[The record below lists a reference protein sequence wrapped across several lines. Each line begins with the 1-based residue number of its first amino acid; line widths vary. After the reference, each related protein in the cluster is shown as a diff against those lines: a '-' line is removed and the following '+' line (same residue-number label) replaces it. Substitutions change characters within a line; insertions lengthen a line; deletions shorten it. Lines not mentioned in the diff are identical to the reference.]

1 MFSQTPR
8 RTTNARTATP
18 APSRGGTAAAA
29 SAAANASVASIASS
43 GLANNTSGVVVS
55 RSDRLATTPGPR
67 ALAAG
72 SSLLARHTKTEP
84 RPARRAFANT
94 SSASITGPGL
104 PAASFSRPATP
115 LNASTMSVDKHLTT
129 PAGGQSSNNSSRP
142 IPELILLQSRTHKA
156 TVIGES
162 HPDAVQYIEEARL
175 DSNAL
180 HAIVDQSSGYAA
192 IAVPDRCFV
201 WQYNKRNS
209 SHIVQCLQFP
219 FAVDSH
225 NEQHAL
231 VSFVSPSIG
240 GARYTGL
247 VACTADGLVRYWGN
261 ISFGPESFRDIRI
274 PLGSNDCVTFLIN
287 CEPVGFMLGT
297 QNSSVFRI
305 SLFDSNGASHL
316 SCTPMQ
322 HPSGMFNRVASLFG
336 YGSQDSETTPIADG
350 KLVCL
355 IPGKVVDGNTACE
368 LYVLTCQSL
377 QKWVVSKSQPDR
389 FVFEM
394 DICTAIK
401 SYFDSITPG
410 GHGSLHVRIEDAD
423 YTRDDQIAI
432 LVGTSDNGDIFNY
445 TVIVCREIN
454 GVLNLNSLPPRQL
467 NLSQSG
473 RDAPTLSLAL
483 SNGGPFFFVSTEDHI
498 VISTLEADVEFE
510 ENLPFTQAD
519 THILGLGVEKSR
531 NLHQDSNTPI
541 SAVVVFY
548 GSNSSL
554 VQISVSASA
563 VHADAG
569 LAFGEEMTDQLK
581 ERATQILCTKLEQA
595 VFFGSSSSERSNP
608 IAFDLIQPGGDIDA
622 ATLHVSNSILNSSS
636 PHIHTIIDTRAQL
649 SSRFHRIDRIISFIS
664 THGLLDKVSLATRF
678 KLSFNAEMISSGE
691 GLWRL
696 INLVRGSPESVSKNR
711 HLLIL
716 QDSIDRFMTGQLS
729 QEDPIKDFFEHVL
742 ERMGDFLV
750 FVVERVQD
758 ISTGSSDT
766 DAYFQIF
773 ELNRI
778 SMIILTTALEYR
790 YDNLT
795 RYGLPAEAIVETWT
809 ASERVISSLISLYE
823 VTVKFLRGS
832 FASLYPTVNEVSNEL
847 DIYDIECSSVVELKN
862 KMGLQ
867 LCKLADLLI
876 GAFYERIS
884 FLNTCGP
891 QEERSLYALKELHKA
906 SLDKIIQPLVTIG
919 HSDRAFDLAE
929 KYREFKMLVDLCLSD
944 DNSVHR
950 IRTYLDMFSFDF
962 SDPLFST
969 YIQREMYRDLVEQPA
984 QYHDHLNRFF
994 ALNSFPQLA
1003 WIQDIAVGRYTD
1015 ASNALWEVA
1024 GGSILRDKQLLAL
1037 SLSKLAAVE
1046 AADSL
1051 ESYQES
1057 KMALQFDHAQEL
1069 VILQNTTAI
1078 EFMKLI
1084 VEDPLASGMDVDKQA
1099 SIIVS
1104 KRFSL
1109 FNQSHPE
1116 LTKMALRSL
1125 RDLLR
1130 GAKLEFQDTVQLFTM
1145 QDPILSEDG
1154 ESDLYVSAM
1163 ELIGEYL
1170 KGRFSRGD
1178 DVNVVESDIEQFYV
1192 HLVWRRAWLSGGWGE
1207 ILSHLRHSSMEQ
1219 THMLIR
1225 RTSAFAL
1232 IHHAHAQGTDRP
1244 YMLEYLISP
1253 LETGSIPTPMLL
1265 RTLHPDLDDAHAQN
1279 LCLEYAAEQDA
1290 FAQLVHEC
1298 NLGQMYNECVRLCV
1312 VEMDEMI

>member
-94 SSASITGPGL
+94 SSASIT
-104 PAASFSRPATP
+104 
-115 LNASTMSVDKHLTT
+115 DKHLTT

-175 DSNAL
+175 
-180 HAIVDQSSGYAA
+180 
-192 IAVPDRCFV
+192 
-201 WQYNKRNS
+201 
-209 SHIVQCLQFP
+209 
-219 FAVDSH
+219 
-225 NEQHAL
+225 
-231 VSFVSPSIG
+231 G

-664 THGLLDKVSLATRF
+664 THGLLDKASYMSTRF

-696 INLVRGSPESVSKNR
+696 INLVRGPAFSK
-711 HLLIL
+711 
-716 QDSIDRFMTGQLS
+716 
-729 QEDPIKDFFEHVL
+729 DPIKDFFEHVL

-795 RYGLPAEAIVETWT
+795 RYGLPAEAIVETW
-809 ASERVISSLISLYE
+809 
-823 VTVKFLRGS
+823 TVKFLRGS

-1015 ASNALWEVA
+1015 ASNALWE
-1024 GGSILRDKQLLAL
+1024 LAL

-1057 KMALQFDHAQEL
+1057 KMALL
-1069 VILQNTTAI
+1069 
-1078 EFMKLI
+1078 
-1084 VEDPLASGMDVDKQA
+1084 EDPLASGMDVDKQA

-1116 LTKMALRSL
+1116 LTKMTLRSL

-1170 KGRFSRGD
+1170 KED
-1178 DVNVVESDIEQFYV
+1178 
-1192 HLVWRRAWLSGGWGE
+1192 
-1207 ILSHLRHSSMEQ
+1207 
-1219 THMLIR
+1219 
-1225 RTSAFAL
+1225 SA
-1232 IHHAHAQGTDRP
+1232 
-1244 YMLEYLISP
+1244 E
-1253 LETGSIPTPMLL
+1253 
-1265 RTLHPDLDDAHAQN
+1265 
-1279 LCLEYAAEQDA
+1279 
-1290 FAQLVHEC
+1290 
-1298 NLGQMYNECVRLCV
+1298 
-1312 VEMDEMI
+1312 EMM

>member
-29 SAAANASVASIASS
+29 AAANASVASIASS

-55 RSDRLATTPGPR
+55 R
-67 ALAAG
+67 
-72 SSLLARHTKTEP
+72 
-84 RPARRAFANT
+84 
-94 SSASITGPGL
+94 GPGL

-175 DSNAL
+175 DANAL

-287 CEPVGFMLGT
+287 CEPFVMHT
-297 QNSSVFRI
+297 Y
-305 SLFDSNGASHL
+305 A
-316 SCTPMQ
+316 T
-322 HPSGMFNRVASLFG
+322 PSGMFNRVASLFG

-410 GHGSLHVRIEDAD
+410 GHGSLRA
-423 YTRDDQIAI
+423 DDQIAI

-569 LAFGEEMTDQLK
+569 LVFGEEMTDQLK

-664 THGLLDKVSLATRF
+664 THGLLDKASYMSTRF

-696 INLVRGSPESVSKNR
+696 INLVR
-711 HLLIL
+711 
-716 QDSIDRFMTGQLS
+716 
-729 QEDPIKDFFEHVL
+729 EDPIKDFFEHVL
-742 ERMGDFLV
+742 ERMGNFLV

-809 ASERVISSLISLYE
+809 
-823 VTVKFLRGS
+823 VKFLRGS

-876 GAFYERIS
+876 
-884 FLNTCGP
+884 
-891 QEERSLYALKELHKA
+891 
-906 SLDKIIQPLVTIG
+906 VTIG

-1024 GGSILRDKQLLAL
+1024 GGSILRDKQLF
-1037 SLSKLAAVE
+1037 VETCGCE

-1207 ILSHLRHSSMEQ
+1207 ILSHLRHSSWNK
-1219 THMLIR
+1219 HMLIR

-1279 LCLEYAAEQDA
+1279 LCLGICGRAR
-1290 FAQLVHEC
+1290 
-1298 NLGQMYNECVRLCV
+1298 CVCTACP
-1312 VEMDEMI
+1312 